1 MSDMHFKV
9 PSKDAIKS
17 KMISA
22 LCLALIILSLYTT
35 CYLLFFRTTGV
46 DITKDIE
53 ILYRGEDG
61 SGVVSVR
68 NKNLNYN
75 QRIQEFMDTVEY
87 KVTPNK
93 NLKNGDKIKISTTYD
108 ETLASRYHINAINVV
123 KEVTVEGLPVRYENV
138 KQIPQT
144 LLDEVKDNSKKYLE
158 KNMSSILSDD
168 FTAFYFTSEPELEN
182 YRFMYRIFLNAKD
195 DESKDKILDIYSIT
209 AKGEVNVSNKEE
221 KLETKDETIY
231 YMITYNEINT
241 SGKILKED
249 SYGEK
254 IIVSGKQNLQ
264 KEKDFKN
271 YMSHKY
277 GKQYT
282 IEKIE

>member
-1 MSDMHFKV
+1 MK
-9 PSKDAIKS
+9 KRIAINKE
-17 KMISA
+17 KWKGKYITIVAM
-22 LCLALIILSLYTT
+22 LLIISSLYATS
-35 CYLLFFRTTGV
+35 YLLFLRVIDV
-46 DITKDIE
+46 DVTKDASI
-53 ILYRGEDG
+53 IYHGETG
-61 SGVVSVR
+61 SATVKVNNDMR
-68 NKNLNYN
+68 AYN

-195 DESKDKILDIYSIT
+195 DESKDIRYLFYHRKRGSQCI
-209 AKGEVNVSNKEE
+209 
-221 KLETKDETIY
+221 
-231 YMITYNEINT
+231 
-241 SGKILKED
+241 
-249 SYGEK
+249 
-254 IIVSGKQNLQ
+254 
-264 KEKDFKN
+264 
-271 YMSHKY
+271 
-277 GKQYT
+277 
-282 IEKIE
+282 

>member
-1 MSDMHFKV
+1 M
-9 PSKDAIKS
+9 
-17 KMISA
+17 
-22 LCLALIILSLYTT
+22 
-35 CYLLFFRTTGV
+35 
-46 DITKDIE
+46 
-53 ILYRGEDG
+53 
-61 SGVVSVR
+61 
-68 NKNLNYN
+68 
-75 QRIQEFMDTVEY
+75 
-87 KVTPNK
+87 
-93 NLKNGDKIKISTTYD
+93 
-108 ETLASRYHINAINVV
+108 
-123 KEVTVEGLPVRYENV
+123 RYENV

-249 SYGEK
+249 IYGEK